1 MDGRQDPAW
10 LQEITTDSAFDGH
23 RPPEPALLDDCVHCG
38 FCLPTCPS
46 YQVWGQEPDSP
57 RGRIV
62 LMNEAVRPGSE
73 MSDEMAGH
81 FDRCL
86 GCMACVTACPSGVRY
101 DRLIE
106 ATRPQ
111 VERNYR
117 RSTRERLLRKVL
129 FALFTHPGR
138 LRAGVPMMAAFH
150 AAGGRSLLRRTG
162 ILDRLPT
169 VRALVSLA
177 PRPPLKALVS
187 RLPEFTP
194 AKGTRRARVG
204 LLQGCV
210 QRVLFSDVN
219 VATVD
224 VLSAE
229 GCDVVAP
236 RLPRCCGALMLH
248 SGEEPGGLALAKQ
261 TIEAFEDCDVV
272 ISNAA
277 GCGSALKDYGHLLAD
292 DPRWAERAARFSA
305 KTRDV
310 TEFLVELGPSAER
323 NPVSLRVAYHD
334 ACHLAHA
341 QQIRRQPRELLAGI
355 PGLDLVEPN
364 GWEICCGSAG
374 LYNLLQVE
382 AAEELGRQKAE
393 KLIATGAEAIA
404 AANPGCTLQIAAHLE
419 ALGRPL
425 PIFHPVEL
433 LSRSIRAGL
442 QERENGS

>member
-1 MDGRQDPAW
+1 MDDAQTPAP
-10 LQEITTDSAFDGH
+10 LEGVGKEPAFDGH
-23 RPPEPALLDDCVHCG
+23 RPPDPALIDDCVHCG
-38 FCLPTCPS
+38 FCLPTCPT
-46 YQVWGQEPDSP
+46 YVLWGQEPDSP

-62 LMNEAVRPGSE
+62 LMDEAIKSGSAMSAE
-73 MSDEMAGH
+73 MVTH

-86 GCMACVTACPSGVRY
+86 GCMACVTSCPSGVRY

-117 RSTRERLLRKVL
+117 RGSGERLLRLVL

-138 LRAGVPMMAAFH
+138 LRFGVPLMAAFH
-150 AAGGRSLLRRTG
+150 AAGGRSLLQRTG
-162 ILDRLPT
+162 VLDRFPR
-169 VRALVSLA
+169 VRALVTLA
-177 PRPPLKALVS
+177 PRPPLGAAVA
-187 RLPEFTP
+187 RLPSFTP
-194 AKGTRRARVG
+194 AKGDRRARVG
-204 LLQGCV
+204 LVQGCV
-210 QRVLFSDVN
+210 QRVLFHKVN
-219 VATVD
+219 VATLD
-224 VLSAE
+224 VLAAE

-236 RLPRCCGALMLH
+236 PLPRCCGALMLH

-261 TIEAFEDCDVV
+261 TIDAFQDCDVV
-272 ISNAA
+272 VSNAA

-292 DPRWAERAARFSA
+292 DPDWAEPAARFAA
-305 KTRDV
+305 KVRDV
-310 TEFLVELGPSAER
+310 TEFLAELEPRAER
-323 NPVSLRVAYHD
+323 NPLPLRVAYHD

-341 QQIRRQPRELLAGI
+341 QKIRHAPRQLLASI
-355 PGLDLVEPN
+355 PGLELAEPK

-393 KLIATGAEAIA
+393 NLVATGAEAIA

-425 PIFHPVEL
+425 PIYHPVEL
-433 LSRSIRAGL
+433 LSLSIHRT
-442 QERENGS
+442 S

>member
-1 MDGRQDPAW
+1 MDSRQDPPG
-10 LQEITTDSAFDGH
+10 LQEIIDKSAFDDH
-23 RPPEPALLDDCVHCG
+23 RPPEAALLGDCVHCG

-46 YQVWGQEPDSP
+46 YAVWGQEPDSP

-62 LMNEAVRPGSE
+62 LMNEALRPGSE
-73 MSDEMAGH
+73 LSAEMVDH

-101 DRLIE
+101 DKLIE

-117 RSTRERLLRKVL
+117 RSTGERLLRRML
-129 FALFTHPGR
+129 FALFTHPAR
-138 LRAGVPMMAAFH
+138 LRVNVPLMVAFH

-162 ILDRLPT
+162 VLDRLPT
-169 VRALVSLA
+169 VRALASLA
-177 PRPPLKALVS
+177 PRPPLKAVAS

-210 QRVLFSDVN
+210 QRVLFHDVN
-219 VATVD
+219 VATID

-236 RLPRCCGALMLH
+236 RHPRCCGALMLH

-272 ISNAA
+272 VSNAA
-277 GCGSALKDYGHLLAD
+277 GCGSALKDYGHLLTD
-292 DPRWAERAARFSA
+292 DPRWEDRAGRFSA
-305 KTRDV
+305 KVRDV
-310 TEFLVELGPSAER
+310 TEFLIELGPSAKR
-323 NPVSLRVAYHD
+323 NPVPLRVAYHD

-341 QQIRRQPRELLAGI
+341 QKIRHAPRELLAGI
-355 PGLDLVEPN
+355 PGLQLLEPK
-364 GWEICCGSAG
+364 GWEVCCGSAG

-393 KLIATGAEAIA
+393 KLVATGAEAIA

-425 PIFHPVEL
+425 PLVHPVEL
-433 LSRSIRAGL
+433 LSRSIKGAGP
-442 QERENGS
+442 

>member
-1 MDGRQDPAW
+1 MDGPPDPAW
-10 LQEITTDSAFDGH
+10 IQEITAESAFDGH

-46 YQVWGQEPDSP
+46 YVVWGQEPDSP

-73 MSDEMAGH
+73 MSAEMAGH

-111 VERNYR
+111 IERNYR
-117 RSTRERLLRKVL
+117 RPARERLLRRVL

-138 LRAGVPMMAAFH
+138 MRASVPMMAALH

-162 ILDRLPT
+162 VLDRLPT
-169 VRALVSLA
+169 LRALVSLA
-177 PRPPLKALVS
+177 PRPPLKALVT
-187 RLPEFTP
+187 RLPELTP
-194 AKGTRRARVG
+194 AKGALRARVG

-210 QRVLFSDVN
+210 QRVLFHDVN

-229 GCDVVAP
+229 GCEVFAP

-248 SGEEPGGLALAKQ
+248 SGEEPGGLALARE

-277 GCGSALKDYGHLLAD
+277 GCGSALKDYGDLLTD
-292 DPRWAERAARFSA
+292 DPAWAERAERFSA
-305 KTRDV
+305 KVRDV
-310 TEFLVELGPSAER
+310 SEFLVELGPSAER
-323 NPVSLRVAYHD
+323 GPVPLRVAYHD

-341 QQIRRQPRELLAGI
+341 QKIRHQPRELLAGI
-355 PGLDLVEPN
+355 PELELLEPA

-393 KLIATGAEAIA
+393 RLIATGADAIA

-419 ALGRPL
+419 ALGHPL

-433 LSRSIRAGL
+433 LSRSIRPAL
-442 QERENGS
+442 RREENGP